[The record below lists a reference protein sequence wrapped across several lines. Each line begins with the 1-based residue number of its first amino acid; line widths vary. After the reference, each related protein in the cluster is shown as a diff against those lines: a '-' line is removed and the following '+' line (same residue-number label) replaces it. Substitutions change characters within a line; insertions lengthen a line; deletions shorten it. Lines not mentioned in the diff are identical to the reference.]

1 MMKSQAFH
9 PSEAELEILEVLW
22 RIEPASV
29 REIHEILSQSKQV
42 GYTTTLK
49 QIQRMLDKGMVSRT
63 GSGKSHQYSAVAKK
77 SEVRRTLFQKFVDST
92 FEGSAMDLV
101 MHALG
106 QKKASPEELEKLM
119 QFLEKQKSKDHE

>member
-1 MMKSQAFH
+1 MKAKDFH
-9 PSEAELEILEVLW
+9 PSEAEMEILEVLW
-22 RIEPASV
+22 KIEPASV
-29 REIHEILSQSKQV
+29 REIHEILSKSKQV

-63 GSGKSHQYSAVAKK
+63 GSGKSHQYSAVAQKT
-77 SEVRRTLFQKFVDST
+77 EVRKNLFQKFVDST

-106 QKKASPEELEKLM
+106 QEKASKEELDQLM
-119 QFLEKQKSKDHE
+119 QFLEEQKQKDHE

>member
-1 MMKSQAFH
+1 MKPKDFH
-9 PSEAELEILEVLW
+9 PSEAEMEILEVLW
-22 RIEPASV
+22 KIEPASV
-29 REIHEILSQSKQV
+29 REIHEILSKSKQV

-77 SEVRRTLFQKFVDST
+77 IQVRKNLFQKFVDTT

-106 QKKASPEELEKLM
+106 QEKASKEELDKLM
-119 QFLEKQKSKDHE
+119 QFLEEQKNSGNE

>member
-1 MMKSQAFH
+1 MNPKEFH

-22 RIEPASV
+22 KIEPASV
-29 REIHEILSQSKQV
+29 REIHEILSKSKQV

-77 SEVRRTLFQKFVDST
+77 TEVRKNLFQKFVDST

-106 QKKASPEELEKLM
+106 QKKASQEELEKLM
-119 QFLEKQKSKDHE
+119 QFLEEQKDQTHE